1 VATIRLDRRPA
12 DHHTYVKIILNS
24 ISERQRWRTQYEHAK
39 TIAADGWGCGQCFGS
54 RPTTL
59 ISTVPPPVVVDTSR
73 ELDVIVDRAKRAP
86 VPRLCCTQ
94 LKERRRR
101 CVSAGPSS
109 VATWWT

>member
-73 ELDVIVDRAKRAP
+73 ELNVIVDRAKRAP
-86 VPRLCCTQ
+86 VPAFA
-94 LKERRRR
+94 
-101 CVSAGPSS
+101 VPS
-109 VATWWT
+109 